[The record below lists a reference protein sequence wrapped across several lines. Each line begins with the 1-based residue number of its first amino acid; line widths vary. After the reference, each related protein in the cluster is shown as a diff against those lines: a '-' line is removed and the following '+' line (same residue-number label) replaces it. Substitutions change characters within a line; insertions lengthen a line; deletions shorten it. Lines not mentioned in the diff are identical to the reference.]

1 MTLRNLLDM
10 IWIWILSYK
19 LTISVGFPMI
29 PRADPPGPPGRSL
42 FGLLRPRADGQRL
55 RPGGATR
62 CERFLA
68 ALKKKKGKI

>member
-1 MTLRNLLDM
+1 MTLRNLMDM
-10 IWIWILSYK
+10 IWIWILNYK

-29 PRADPPGPPGRSL
+29 PGCADPPWPGRSL

-62 CERFLA
+62 PRCIGAEE
-68 ALKKKKGKI
+68 KNGNI